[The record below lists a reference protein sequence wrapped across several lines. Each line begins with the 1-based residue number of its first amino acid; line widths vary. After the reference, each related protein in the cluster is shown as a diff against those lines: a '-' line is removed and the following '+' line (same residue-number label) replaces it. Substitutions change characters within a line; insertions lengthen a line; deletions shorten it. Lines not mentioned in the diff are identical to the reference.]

1 MQPHLPRNLSCPST
15 SATDDERPI
24 VNLKDWI
31 KIALAIGLLSLGVQ
45 LYAGAVPTHAPA
57 ATPSAATPR

>member
-1 MQPHLPRNLSCPST
+1 MDGRHPPSDRNRHRVRRT
-15 SATDDERPI
+15 

-45 LYAGAVPTHAPA
+45 LYAGAVPSHAPQAAPA
-57 ATPSAATPR
+57 AAPR